1 MRSGRASE
9 SIPPA
14 ATVPS
19 DFLRMGCNLA
29 NPLRYFPCPVSDD
42 EICAC
47 SPERSHQLQDCIFFI
62 NPTVLGCRL
71 EHGVFT
77 AHVVDRSRHL
87 EPVFHPPEYVQVWQA
102 RFHDQKIGTFFAIQG
117 DLAPPLP
124 RLGRTHLI

>member
-1 MRSGRASE
+1 MPSCRALKLISSG
-9 SIPPA
+9 

-47 SPERSHQLQDCIFFI
+47 SPERSHQLQDGTFFI

-77 AHVVDRSRHL
+77 AHVVARSPHL
-87 EPVFHPPEYVQVWQA
+87 ERVLHPPEYVQ
-102 RFHDQKIGTFFAIQG
+102 HS
-117 DLAPPLP
+117 
-124 RLGRTHLI
+124 